1 MRILGILCC
10 LLFAFAALAQGE
22 VIAAP
27 TGDELVKF
35 LQSLGGLKGAG
46 SVAII
51 VIVVQGLL
59 LFFRS
64 SFAKFS
70 GAFQLLIVNGLTLIA
85 GVIAMKAQ
93 GMELSVALLH
103 SQTIAAFQVF
113 AHQVLKQVSK
123 PKA

>member
-1 MRILGILCC
+1 MKMLSVLVC

-22 VIAAP
+22 VIVP
-27 TGDELVKF
+27 PSGDELIKF

-46 SVAII
+46 TAAIV

-64 SFAKFS
+64 SFAKFAGIS
-70 GAFQLLIVNGLTLIA
+70 QILIVNGLTLIA
-85 GVIAMKAQ
+85 GVIALKAQ

-113 AHQVLKQVSK
+113 AHQVFKQVSK